1 MKRKSITAFML
12 ASALIMASAG
22 CSAQTSGS
30 AETSSDQDADAKKM
44 VLSGSTDQKI
54 NEGGRYIL
62 SGSLSDA
69 KLVIDTD
76 QEVYLQL
83 DGVTINNTKGPAVQV
98 ENAKQLTVSANEG
111 TKNELSDGGTDE
123 MNAAFFSNDTVIFEG
138 KGELRISGNNEHGV
152 ESDDDIIINGSD
164 IIINAVN
171 DALHATDNITING
184 GNVTV
189 EKSEEGIESKNDIIV
204 NGGNVKVNSNDD
216 ALNASNDIRI
226 NAGEVY
232 AVSSKGDAIDS
243 NGTIHITGGVIT
255 AIGADMPE
263 ASIDCDGNNL
273 IITGGTIIGAAGS
286 TSMPT
291 AESSTQPSV
300 ILAGADK
307 GETIT
312 ISDESGEVMT
322 FTADK
327 NFSTLIFSSPDIKQG
342 EKLTVKVA
350 GKEREAVTV
359 SAMVTNQGGSTG
371 MGGKGGFGGAGGKV
385 TRPEGERPL
394 LPDGTQPPS
403 PDGAEPAE
411 NPPAGVPAEGAPAQT
426 APAAQ

>member
-1 MKRKSITAFML
+1 MKKRISAFLL
-12 ASALIMASAG
+12 ASAVMIASSG
-22 CSAQTSGS
+22 CSAQTSEGS
-30 AETSSDQDADAKKM
+30 GTSSAQDADAIKI
-44 VLSGSTDQKI
+44 VLAGSTDQKI

-83 DGVTINNTKGPAVQV
+83 DGVTINNSKGPAVQV

-138 KGELRISGNNEHGV
+138 KGELRINGNNEHGV

-216 ALNASNDIRI
+216 ALNASNDITI
-226 NAGEVY
+226 NGGEVY
-232 AVSSKGDAIDS
+232 ANASKGDAIDS
-243 NGTIHITGGVIT
+243 NGTIHITGGTVT

-291 AESSTQPSV
+291 SESSTQPSV
-300 ILAGADK
+300 ILAGAAK
-307 GETIT
+307 GETIS
-312 ISDESGEVMT
+312 ISDESGELMT

-327 NFSTLIFSSPDIKQG
+327 SFSTLIFSSPEISQG
-342 EKLTVKVA
+342 EKLTVTVA
-350 GKEREAVTV
+350 GKERETVTV
-359 SAMVTNQGGSTG
+359 SAMVTNQGGSAG
-371 MGGKGGFGGAGGKV
+371 MGGKGGFGGAGGKG
-385 TRPEGERPL
+385 TRPEGDRPL

-403 PDGAEPAE
+403 PDGAEPAGD
-411 NPPAGVPAEGAPAQT
+411 PPAGAPAEGAPAQT
-426 APAAQ
+426 APDAQ